1 MQRHFS
7 NRGEALAE
15 VTAARMLGRRKR
27 SPQSAFTTQ
36 PRRGTRSEVWF
47 ARPEEATPSRRKK
60 QDNAK
65 TAPPSL
71 GCMSVPPRRTYGTDT
86 DG

>member
-15 VTAARMLGRRKR
+15 VTAARMLVSRKR

-36 PRRGTRSEVWF
+36 ACRRTKPELWF
-47 ARPEEATPSRRKK
+47 SQPVEATPRPKRK
-60 QDNAK
+60 QPNPNVDV
-65 TAPPSL
+65 TTFL
-71 GCMSVPPRRTYGTDT
+71 
-86 DG
+86 